1 MEGLR
6 FRGYKAFTQE
16 YVEILEFEKINVFI
30 GRNNSGKSSC
40 LDIIEDIIDANAL
53 AKNPFLKNGLEIQF
67 VYPFSEEE
75 IRYFF
80 RENVSGAGIE
90 IDHYAFGK
98 KYILPLSK
106 VVFYKRQLGQSY

>member
-53 AKNPFLKNGLEIQF
+53 AKTRF
-67 VYPFSEEE
+67 
-75 IRYFF
+75 
-80 RENVSGAGIE
+80 
-90 IDHYAFGK
+90 
-98 KYILPLSK
+98 
-106 VVFYKRQLGQSY
+106 

>member
-40 LDIIEDIIDANAL
+40 LDIIEDIIDANTL
-53 AKNPFLKNGLEIQF
+53 VKNPFLKNG
-67 VYPFSEEE
+67 
-75 IRYFF
+75 
-80 RENVSGAGIE
+80 
-90 IDHYAFGK
+90 
-98 KYILPLSK
+98 
-106 VVFYKRQLGQSY
+106 